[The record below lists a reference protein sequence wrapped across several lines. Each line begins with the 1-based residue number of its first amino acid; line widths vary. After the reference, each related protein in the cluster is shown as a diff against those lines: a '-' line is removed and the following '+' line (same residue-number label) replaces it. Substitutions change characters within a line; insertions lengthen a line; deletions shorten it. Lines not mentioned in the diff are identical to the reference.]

1 MTINVAKEFTIHP
14 GPRYPHQGRGSG
26 EEFRERHLKPK
37 FVAAISKGEPL
48 VVELDGVEFGYPTS
62 FLEEA
67 FGGLAREF
75 GIEAVQKALEF
86 RSVAEPMLEVEIRH
100 YIRHAESTGPLDD
113 VDY

>member
-26 EEFRERHLKPK
+26 EEFREKHLKPK
-37 FVAAISKGEPL
+37 FVAALSGKERLI
-48 VVELDGVEFGYPTS
+48 VELDGVEFGYPTS

-75 GIEAVQKALEF
+75 GIDVVQETLEF
-86 RSVAEPMLEVEIRH
+86 RSVAEPMLDVEIRH
-100 YIRHAESTGPLDD
+100 YIKHAESTGPLDE
-113 VDY
+113 VD